1 MIRGGVGAGDFLL
14 VSLILV
20 KSSVTIV
27 LSENTMFFF
36 EVTRFY
42 KSSEITWTYPESNGM
57 FNPAI
62 CSV

>member
-1 MIRGGVGAGDFLL
+1 MIRGGVGAVDFLL

-42 KSSEITWTYPESNGM
+42 KSSEIT
-57 FNPAI
+57 
-62 CSV
+62 